1 MSELR
6 VWVPFLPPSSNKIY
20 EPVWVQGKPRG
31 KRLTT
36 EGRKFKVRAMK
47 VIQQDGRSALLN
59 LKPDVP
65 YVLTIVIFFDKVF
78 NKGWPSKAESR
89 YKKVDA
95 TNRVKLIEDTA
106 ADGVGVD
113 DRHNFRIVLEKHCDP
128 DNPGLYVILSR
139 VPEEE
144 VGLTKEAYDQRTR
157 LRLQRPEPHRAGGAG
172 AESRGTDGTQRD
184 RQRGTGGPDRGSE
197 GRFRFLRR
205 PCRR

>member
-1 MSELR
+1 MSDLR
-6 VWVPFLPPSSNKIY
+6 VWIPFLPPSSNKIY

-31 KRLTT
+31 KRLSQ
-36 EGRKFKVRAMK
+36 EARKFKIRAMK
-47 VIQQDGRSALLN
+47 VIQKEGRGALLN
-59 LKPDVP
+59 LKEDAP
-65 YVLTIVIFFDKVF
+65 YVLTIAVFFEKIY
-78 NKGWPSKAESR
+78 NKGWPDKAERR

-128 DNPGLYVILSR
+128 DNPGLYVILRR

-144 VGLTKEAYDQRTR
+144 VGLTKEAYDSLQ
-157 LRLQRPEPHRAGGAG
+157 LRRSEPHRAGGASPPERG
-172 AESRGTDGTQRD
+172 ADSTQRD
-184 RQRGTGGPDRGSE
+184 RKERPDRSTGGS
-197 GRFRFLRR
+197 GRPFRFLRR

>member
-6 VWVPFLPPSSNKIY
+6 VWIPFLPPSSNKIY

-31 KRLTT
+31 KRLTQ
-36 EGRKFKVRAMK
+36 EARKFKVRAMK
-47 VIQQDGRSALLN
+47 VIQKDGRGALLN
-59 LKPDVP
+59 LKEDVP
-65 YVLTIVIFFDKVF
+65 YVLTIAVFFEKVL

-89 YKKVDA
+89 YKRVDA

-113 DRHNFRIVLEKHCDP
+113 DRHNFRIILEKHCDP
-128 DNPGLYVILSR
+128 DNTGLYVILSR

-157 LRLQRPEPHRAGGAG
+157 LQLCRPESHRAGGVG
-172 AESRGTDGTQRD
+172 ETSRGSVSTQRTQGS
-184 RQRGTGGPDRGSE
+184 RSNRSNRGSS
-197 GRFRFLRR
+197 GAFRFLRR
-205 PCRR
+205 PRGR